1 LLIVQFA
8 RLEFQYLSV
17 HVCWSDVSLEIGAS
31 TFISQFQRDIRLA
44 SKRYGL
50 PVFRSSTQKKNVM
63 VFKFLTC
70 NALQRS
76 ILVRSFVCHSY
87 MLHLRTLQPT
97 IQHRALAATRANIV
111 KREKELS

>member
-1 LLIVQFA
+1 MSLLNRGINIYF
-8 RLEFQYLSV
+8 
-17 HVCWSDVSLEIGAS
+17 
-31 TFISQFQRDIRLA
+31 TISKRGIRLA
-44 SKRYGL
+44 AKRYGL

-63 VFKFLTC
+63 VFKSLTC